1 MKDMNKTFNL
11 YCDESTHLEND
22 GKPYMLISYIGSPYI
37 DKDNHSKFIKGLKLK
52 HGFKGEIKWTGVS
65 SSGYPFF
72 AELVDYF
79 FSSSLYYRSVIVEK
93 NQIHNE
99 LPNFNFDEFYY
110 KMYYQLLH
118 HKMDMSSAYNV
129 YIDIKDTRGAK
140 KIKRLADILN
150 IKYGRIRNIQLIHSY
165 ESNLMQ
171 LCDLIMGALNYY
183 LRGEHTVEA
192 KNKIIAKISKN
203 ADLPLDKSTSKWN
216 DKFNLFFI
224 DLNGNH

>member
-1 MKDMNKTFNL
+1 MNKTFNL

-22 GKPYMLISYIGSPYI
+22 GKPFMLISYIGCPYK
-37 DKDNHSKFIKGLKLK
+37 DKVNHSKFIKELK
-52 HGFKGEIKWTGVS
+52 HKHFFQGEIKWTGVS
-65 SSGYPFF
+65 NSMYPFY

-93 NQIHNE
+93 KQINNE
-99 LPNFNFDEFYY
+99 KPDFNFDEFYY

-129 YIDIKDTRGAK
+129 YIDIKDTRGSK
-140 KIKRLADILN
+140 KIKRLAEILN

-171 LCDLIMGALNYY
+171 LCDFIMGAINYH
-183 LRGEHTVEA
+183 LREENVVEA
-192 KNKIIAKISKN
+192 KNKIITKISKN
-203 ADLPLDKSTSKWN
+203 ADLPLHKSTSKWN

-224 DLNGNH
+224 DLNGSR